1 MVKQKD
7 IPSPAKKRELLLQA
21 LYQKEISGV
30 SNTEVLKQL
39 KERNKKYDLS
49 DLNLILKG
57 IKQNKQTIDKM
68 IEQNSKLELKDI
80 GEIEL
85 SILRSMLFEMQQKTV
100 DRSISLSEAIRPAT
114 KYGQDSRD
122 KRSNAILDKFEH
134 YISSFRTIAP

>member
-39 KERNKKYDLS
+39 KERNIKYDLS
-49 DLNLILKG
+49 DLNLVLKG
-57 IKQNKQTIDKM
+57 IKQNKQTIDEM

-100 DRSISLSEAIRPAT
+100 DRSISLSEAIRLAK
-114 KYGQDSRD
+114 KYGQDSSY
-122 KRSNAILDKFEH
+122 KFINAILDKFEN
-134 YISSFRTIAP
+134 

>member
-30 SNTEVLKQL
+30 SNTEVMKQL

-49 DLNLILKG
+49 DLNIVLKG
-57 IKQNKQTIDKM
+57 IKQNKQAIDRM

-100 DRSISLSEAIRPAT
+100 DRSISLSEAIRLAK
-114 KYGQDSRD
+114 KYGQDSSY
-122 KRSNAILDKFEH
+122 KFINAILDKFEN
-134 YISSFRTIAP
+134 

>member
-21 LYQKEISGV
+21 LYQKEISGI
-30 SNTEVLKQL
+30 SNTEVMKQL

-49 DLNLILKG
+49 DLNIVLKG
-57 IKQNKQTIDKM
+57 IKQNKQAIDKM

-100 DRSISLSEAIRPAT
+100 DRSISLSEAIRLAK
-114 KYGQDSRD
+114 KYGQDSSY
-122 KRSNAILDKFEH
+122 KFINAILDKFE
-134 YISSFRTIAP
+134 S

>member
-7 IPSPAKKRELLLQA
+7 IPSPAKKRVLLLQA

-100 DRSISLSEAIRPAT
+100 DRSISLSEAIRLAK
-114 KYGQDSRD
+114 KYGQDSSY
-122 KRSNAILDKFEH
+122 KFINAILDKFEN
-134 YISSFRTIAP
+134 

>member
-7 IPSPAKKRELLLQA
+7 IPSPAKKRELILQA

-100 DRSISLSEAIRPAT
+100 DRSISLSEAIRLAK
-114 KYGQDSRD
+114 KYGQDSSY
-122 KRSNAILDKFEH
+122 KFINAILDKFEN
-134 YISSFRTIAP
+134 

>member
-1 MVKQKD
+1 MVKRKD

-30 SNTEVLKQL
+30 SNTEVMKQL

-100 DRSISLSEAIRPAT
+100 DRSISLSEAIRLAK
-114 KYGQDSRD
+114 KYGQDSSY
-122 KRSNAILDKFEH
+122 KFINAILDKFEN
-134 YISSFRTIAP
+134 

>member
-7 IPSPAKKRELLLQA
+7 IPSPAKKRELILQA

-30 SNTEVLKQL
+30 SNTEVMKQL

-49 DLNLILKG
+49 DLNLVLKG
-57 IKQNKQTIDKM
+57 IKQNKQTIDEM

-100 DRSISLSEAIRPAT
+100 DRSISLSEAIRLAK
-114 KYGQDSRD
+114 KYGQDSSY
-122 KRSNAILDKFEH
+122 KFINAILDKFE
-134 YISSFRTIAP
+134 S

>member
-7 IPSPAKKRELLLQA
+7 IPSPAKKRELILQA

-57 IKQNKQTIDKM
+57 IKQNKQAIDEM

-100 DRSISLSEAIRPAT
+100 DRSISLSEAIRLAK
-114 KYGQDSRD
+114 KYGQDSSY
-122 KRSNAILDKFEH
+122 KFINAILDKFE
-134 YISSFRTIAP
+134 S

>member
-7 IPSPAKKRELLLQA
+7 IPSPAKKRELILQA

-49 DLNLILKG
+49 DLNIVLKG
-57 IKQNKQTIDKM
+57 IKQNKQAIDRM

-100 DRSISLSEAIRPAT
+100 DRSISLSEAIRLAK
-114 KYGQDSRD
+114 KYGQDSSY
-122 KRSNAILDKFEH
+122 KFINAILDKFE
-134 YISSFRTIAP
+134 S

>member
-21 LYQKEISGV
+21 LYQKQISGV
-30 SNTEVLKQL
+30 SNTEVMKQL

-49 DLNLILKG
+49 DLNIVLKG
-57 IKQNKQTIDKM
+57 IKQNKQAIDRM

-100 DRSISLSEAIRPAT
+100 DRSISLSEAIRLAK
-114 KYGQDSRD
+114 KYGQDSSY
-122 KRSNAILDKFEH
+122 KFINAILDKFE
-134 YISSFRTIAP
+134 S

>member
-7 IPSPAKKRELLLQA
+7 IPSPAKKRELILQA

-30 SNTEVLKQL
+30 SNTEVMKQL

-49 DLNLILKG
+49 DLNLVLKG
-57 IKQNKQTIDKM
+57 IKQNKQTIDEM

-100 DRSISLSEAIRPAT
+100 DRSISLSEAIRLAK
-114 KYGQDSRD
+114 KYGQNSSY
-122 KRSNAILDKFEH
+122 KFINAILDKFE
-134 YISSFRTIAP
+134 S

>member
-21 LYQKEISGV
+21 LYQKERSGV

-100 DRSISLSEAIRPAT
+100 DRSISLSEAIRLAK
-114 KYGQDSRD
+114 KYGQDSSY
-122 KRSNAILDKFEH
+122 KFINAILDKFEN
-134 YISSFRTIAP
+134 

>member
-21 LYQKEISGV
+21 LYQKEISGI
-30 SNTEVLKQL
+30 SNTEVMKQL

-49 DLNLILKG
+49 DLNIVLKG
-57 IKQNKQTIDKM
+57 IKQNKQAIDRM
-68 IEQNSKLELKDI
+68 IEKNSKLELKDI

-100 DRSISLSEAIRPAT
+100 DRSISLSEAIRLAK
-114 KYGQDSRD
+114 KYGQDSSY
-122 KRSNAILDKFEH
+122 KFINAILDKFE
-134 YISSFRTIAP
+134 S

>member
-49 DLNLILKG
+49 DLNLVLKG
-57 IKQNKQTIDKM
+57 IKQNKQTIDEM

-100 DRSISLSEAIRPAT
+100 DRSISLSEAIRLAK
-114 KYGQDSRD
+114 KYGQDSSY
-122 KRSNAILDKFEH
+122 KFINAILDKFEN
-134 YISSFRTIAP
+134 

>member
-21 LYQKEISGV
+21 LYQKEISGI
-30 SNTEVLKQL
+30 SNTEVMKQL

-49 DLNLILKG
+49 DLNIVLKG
-57 IKQNKQTIDKM
+57 IKQNKQAIDRM

-100 DRSISLSEAIRPAT
+100 DRSISLSEAIRLAK
-114 KYGQDSRD
+114 KYGQDSSY
-122 KRSNAILDKFEH
+122 KFINAILDKFEN
-134 YISSFRTIAP
+134 

>member
-21 LYQKEISGV
+21 LYQKEISGI
-30 SNTEVLKQL
+30 SNTEVMKQL

-49 DLNLILKG
+49 DLNIVLKG
-57 IKQNKQTIDKM
+57 IKQNKQAIDRM

-85 SILRSMLFEMQQKTV
+85 SILRSMLFYFLQKTV
-100 DRSISLSEAIRPAT
+100 DRSISLSEAIRLAK
-114 KYGQDSRD
+114 KYGQDSSY
-122 KRSNAILDKFEH
+122 KFINAILDKFEN
-134 YISSFRTIAP
+134 

>member
-57 IKQNKQTIDKM
+57 IKQNEQTIDKM

-100 DRSISLSEAIRPAT
+100 DRSISLSEAIRLAK
-114 KYGQDSRD
+114 KYGQDSSY
-122 KRSNAILDKFEH
+122 KFINAVLDKFEN
-134 YISSFRTIAP
+134 

>member
-21 LYQKEISGV
+21 LYQKEISGI
-30 SNTEVLKQL
+30 SNTEVMKQL

-49 DLNLILKG
+49 DLNIVLKG
-57 IKQNKQTIDKM
+57 IKQNKQAIDRM

-100 DRSISLSEAIRPAT
+100 DRSIALSEAIRLAK
-114 KYGQDSRD
+114 KYGQDSSY
-122 KRSNAILDKFEH
+122 KFINAILDKFE
-134 YISSFRTIAP
+134 S

>member
-57 IKQNKQTIDKM
+57 IKENKQTIDKM

-100 DRSISLSEAIRPAT
+100 DRSISLSEAIRLAK
-114 KYGQDSRD
+114 KYGQDSSY
-122 KRSNAILDKFEH
+122 KFINAILDKFE
-134 YISSFRTIAP
+134 S

>member
-7 IPSPAKKRELLLQA
+7 IPSPAKKRELILQA

-30 SNTEVLKQL
+30 SNTEVMKQL

-49 DLNLILKG
+49 DLNLVLKG
-57 IKQNKQTIDKM
+57 IKQNKQTIDEM

-100 DRSISLSEAIRPAT
+100 DRSISLSEAIRLAN
-114 KYGQDSRD
+114 KYGQDSSY
-122 KRSNAILDKFEH
+122 KFINAILDKFEN
-134 YISSFRTIAP
+134 

>member
-7 IPSPAKKRELLLQA
+7 IPSPAKKRELILQA

-30 SNTEVLKQL
+30 SNTEVMKQL

-49 DLNLILKG
+49 DLNIVLKG
-57 IKQNKQTIDKM
+57 IKQNKQAIDRM

-100 DRSISLSEAIRPAT
+100 DRSISLSEAIRLAK
-114 KYGQDSRD
+114 KYGQDSSY
-122 KRSNAILDKFEH
+122 KFINAILDKFE
-134 YISSFRTIAP
+134 S

>member
-1 MVKQKD
+1 MVKQKN

-100 DRSISLSEAIRPAT
+100 DRSISLSEAIRLAK
-114 KYGQDSRD
+114 KYGQDSSY
-122 KRSNAILDKFEH
+122 KFINAILDKFEN
-134 YISSFRTIAP
+134 

>member
-30 SNTEVLKQL
+30 SNTEVMKQL

-57 IKQNKQTIDKM
+57 IKQNKQAIDKM

-100 DRSISLSEAIRPAT
+100 DRSIALSEAIRLAK
-114 KYGQDSRD
+114 KYGQDSSY
-122 KRSNAILDKFEH
+122 KFINAILDKFE
-134 YISSFRTIAP
+134 S

>member
-1 MVKQKD
+1 MYKRQD
-7 IPSPAKKRELLLQA
+7 IPSPAKKRELILQA

-100 DRSISLSEAIRPAT
+100 DRSISLSEAIRLAK
-114 KYGQDSRD
+114 KYGQDSSY
-122 KRSNAILDKFEH
+122 KFINAILDKFE
-134 YISSFRTIAP
+134 S

>member
-49 DLNLILKG
+49 DLNIVLKG
-57 IKQNKQTIDKM
+57 IKQNKQAIDRM

-100 DRSISLSEAIRPAT
+100 DRSIALSEAIRLAK
-114 KYGQDSRD
+114 KYGQDSSY
-122 KRSNAILDKFEH
+122 KFINAILDKFE
-134 YISSFRTIAP
+134 S

>member
-21 LYQKEISGV
+21 LYQKEISGI
-30 SNTEVLKQL
+30 SNTEVMKQL

-49 DLNLILKG
+49 DLNIILKG
-57 IKQNKQTIDKM
+57 IKQNKQAIDRM

-100 DRSISLSEAIRPAT
+100 DRSISLSEAIRLAK
-114 KYGQDSRD
+114 KYGQDSSY
-122 KRSNAILDKFEH
+122 KFINAILDKFE
-134 YISSFRTIAP
+134 S

>member
-21 LYQKEISGV
+21 LYQKEISGI
-30 SNTEVLKQL
+30 SNTEVMKQL

-57 IKQNKQTIDKM
+57 IKQNKQAIDKM

-100 DRSISLSEAIRPAT
+100 DRSIALSEAIRLAK
-114 KYGQDSRD
+114 KYGQDSSY
-122 KRSNAILDKFEH
+122 KFINAILDKFE
-134 YISSFRTIAP
+134 S

>member
-1 MVKQKD
+1 MVKQKEV
-7 IPSPAKKRELLLQA
+7 PSPAKKRELLLQA

-100 DRSISLSEAIRPAT
+100 DRSISLSEAIRLAK
-114 KYGQDSRD
+114 KYGQDSSY
-122 KRSNAILDKFEH
+122 KFINAILDKFEN
-134 YISSFRTIAP
+134 

>member
-7 IPSPAKKRELLLQA
+7 IPSPAKKRELILQA

-100 DRSISLSEAIRPAT
+100 DRSIALSEAIRLAK
-114 KYGQDSRD
+114 KYGQDSSY
-122 KRSNAILDKFEH
+122 KFINAILDKFE
-134 YISSFRTIAP
+134 S

>member
-30 SNTEVLKQL
+30 SNTQVLKQL

-49 DLNLILKG
+49 DLNLVLKG

-100 DRSISLSEAIRPAT
+100 DRSISLSEAIRLAK
-114 KYGQDSRD
+114 KYGQDSSY
-122 KRSNAILDKFEH
+122 KFINAILDKFEN
-134 YISSFRTIAP
+134 

>member
-57 IKQNKQTIDKM
+57 IKQNKQAIDKM

-100 DRSISLSEAIRPAT
+100 DRSISLSEAIRLAK
-114 KYGQDSRD
+114 KYGQDSSY
-122 KRSNAILDKFEH
+122 KFINAILDKFE
-134 YISSFRTIAP
+134 S